1 MENKSK
7 IMFWALSYLEDDLCY
22 DIMTFYEWIPM
33 KTCDLTPP
41 HIIYY
46 LFQVQVYELT
56 IPTTYLVEKGKE
68 LVVEIQVQPELPVIA
83 SYVK

>member
-1 MENKSK
+1 
-7 IMFWALSYLEDDLCY
+7 
-22 DIMTFYEWIPM
+22 M